1 MATQL
6 QPPQPKVVS
15 QEKEV
20 LRAHTVDDPI
30 ELASAQPKRSA
41 RATMK
46 AYRKTLF
53 IAALI
58 VLLVTA
64 TAGWMYLS
72 SYESTDDAQ
81 VDGHLHPISARISG
95 TILSV
100 NPDMQDSHFVQAGT
114 VLAEIDPADFQAER
128 DRAQAEYDRLQA
140 SSVAAEKD
148 ITVISS
154 GSNGRLDLAR
164 AAIDEAEDSVA
175 SGGGS
180 SAGWRGSKFQPR

>member
-6 QPPQPKVVS
+6 QPPQPEVVS
-15 QEKEV
+15 QQKEV
-20 LRAHTVDDPI
+20 LRAHPVEGPI
-30 ELASAQPKRSA
+30 EPAPAPKRSA
-41 RATMK
+41 GATMK
-46 AYRKTLF
+46 HYRKTPF
-53 IAALI
+53 VAALI
-58 VLLVTA
+58 VLLVA
-64 TAGWMYLS
+64 GTAGWMYLS

-100 NPDMQDSHFVQAGT
+100 NPDVQDSHFVQAGT

-148 ITVISS
+148 ITVISF
-154 GSNGRLDLAR
+154 GSNEMTRLSVVGAPLAICSFT
-164 AAIDEAEDSVA
+164 AFA
-175 SGGGS
+175 GS
-180 SAGWRGSKFQPR
+180 IR

>member
-6 QPPQPKVVS
+6 QPPQPEVIS
-15 QEKEV
+15 QQKEV
-20 LRAHTVDDPI
+20 LRAHPVEDPI
-30 ELASAQPKRSA
+30 ELAPPQPKRSA
-41 RATMK
+41 GATMK

-58 VLLVTA
+58 VLLVA
-64 TAGWMYLS
+64 CTAGWVYFS

-100 NPDMQDSHFVQAGT
+100 NPDVQDSHFVQAGT

-154 GSNGRLDLAR
+154 GSKVWRSFTRAPASSIRSIALSGRKR
-164 AAIDEAEDSVA
+164 
-175 SGGGS
+175 SGM
-180 SAGWRGSKFQPR
+180 